1 MPPAGAAPEGVVW
14 RTVLQTSEEDRVDAV
29 SQQDFDAQV
38 LNAPGKVVVD
48 FWAEWCGPCRMV
60 APVLEELARDHS
72 GIRFVKLNVDDDP
85 AIAQQ
90 YEVMSIPTILAFEA
104 GQVCKRVVGALPKP
118 KLIEELADFLG

>member
-1 MPPAGAAPEGVVW
+1 MPPALAAPAGADMPAA
-14 RTVLQTSEEDRVDAV
+14 LQTSEEERVDAV

-38 LNAPGKVVVD
+38 LKAPGKVVVD

-72 GIRFVKLNVDDDP
+72 GIRFLKLNVDDDP
-85 AIAQQ
+85 SIAQQ

-118 KLIEELADFLG
+118 KLIEELAGFLV